1 MKKKIIW
8 MMCISLFL
16 ISCSKKQ
23 EQPVQKQLSEEDIK
37 TAEEQGRQVGLQMLK
52 ESDKETALVM
62 VPSEGI
68 ADVFDTKIGGT
79 PYLPPDFDYP
89 YDKEAGME
97 DHPLF
102 MLAQFNFSQFPKN
115 DRFPDH
121 GILQI
126 YISGSYGANMYGYH
140 YENPSNDASFR
151 VIYFEDIETDTTK
164 LQSPPKIENDE
175 DFPLQPM
182 DTCIKLQIEEKAYPT
197 IPEMEDYSD
206 IMASTYQKLYH
217 EDLEKNPASV
227 YLSSAVYETLGYT
240 PSRMS
245 GHPYYIQ
252 GDPRSELDALVYD
265 EVLALFQPD
274 LSDHFMFADGGCA
287 VFMINHED
295 LKKHDFSD
303 VYYTWDCF

>member
-1 MKKKIIW
+1 MKKKILW

-37 TAEEQGRQVGLQMLK
+37 TAEEQGKQVGLQMLK

-274 LSDHFMFADGGCA
+274 LSNHFMFADGGCA

>member
-1 MKKKIIW
+1 MKKKILW

-37 TAEEQGRQVGLQMLK
+37 TAEEQGKQVGLQMLK
-52 ESDKETALVM
+52 ESNKETALVM

-115 DRFPDH
+115 DRFPNH

-151 VIYFEDIETDTTK
+151 VIYFEDIETDITK

-175 DFPLQPM
+175 NFPLQPM